1 MPSKRILILEGQLW
15 SLCEI
20 VVICG
25 AGEIR
30 KANVEVDSASR
41 TAPGHGAPS
50 AEVFETIVIRL
61 KWHLFRLCHLRKW
74 SNFQGYGFNLHTDRS
89 KVIIII
95 IIVVVTVVFFVVIVV
110 IIMVIIIMFII
121 VMFIIVMFIIAMSM
135 YRRVS
140 WLGMLIQ
147 SLQRMQP
154 GSRREIRLL
163 R

>member
-1 MPSKRILILEGQLW
+1 MLKWTVQAGQPPAMEPPPPRFLKQL
-15 SLCEI
+15 SY
-20 VVICG
+20 
-25 AGEIR
+25 
-30 KANVEVDSASR
+30 S
-41 TAPGHGAPS
+41 T
-50 AEVFETIVIRL
+50 VFRL

-121 VMFIIVMFIIAMSM
+121 VMFIIVMFIIVMSIIVMSM

>member
-1 MPSKRILILEGQLW
+1 MLKWTVQAGQPPAMEPPPPRFLKQL
-15 SLCEI
+15 SY
-20 VVICG
+20 
-25 AGEIR
+25 
-30 KANVEVDSASR
+30 S
-41 TAPGHGAPS
+41 T
-50 AEVFETIVIRL
+50 VFRL

-74 SNFQGYGFNLHTDRS
+74 ANFQGYGFNLHTDRS

-121 VMFIIVMFIIAMSM
+121 VMFIIAMSM

>member
-1 MPSKRILILEGQLW
+1 MEPPPPRFLKQL
-15 SLCEI
+15 SY
-20 VVICG
+20 
-25 AGEIR
+25 
-30 KANVEVDSASR
+30 S
-41 TAPGHGAPS
+41 T
-50 AEVFETIVIRL
+50 VFRL

-89 KVIIII
+89 KVVIIIIII
-95 IIVVVTVVFFVVIVV
+95 IIVVVVIIVFFVVILT
-110 IIMVIIIMFII
+110 IIMFIT
-121 VMFIIVMFIIAMSM
+121 VMVTVMSV

-140 WLGMLIQ
+140 WLAMLIQ

>member
-1 MPSKRILILEGQLW
+1 MLKWTVQAGQPPAMEPPPPRFLKQL
-15 SLCEI
+15 SY
-20 VVICG
+20 
-25 AGEIR
+25 
-30 KANVEVDSASR
+30 S
-41 TAPGHGAPS
+41 T
-50 AEVFETIVIRL
+50 VFRL

-74 SNFQGYGFNLHTDRS
+74 ANFQGYGFNLHTDRS

-95 IIVVVTVVFFVVIVV
+95 IIVVVIVVFFVVIVT
-110 IIMVIIIMFII
+110 IIMVIIVMSII
-121 VMFIIVMFIIAMSM
+121 VMFIIVMSV